1 MVNTRR
7 KHSKASDH
15 PGIRPLISMQTLRI
29 VGRITYMPLPWF
41 TWQSRLDISFAPGKA
56 EGVGHTALQQ
66 LTVRIKERIKCTT
79 RLVLYNVPTWDYRIY
94 LHEPGLYQQF
104 KFPVYSGT
112 GSKISIL
119 TSLKATKRIN
129 FEARAS
135 LDRERVRKRWEAE
148 MQLRLKL

>member
-1 MVNTRR
+1 MVNTSRQQ
-7 KHSKASDH
+7 SKAFDH
-15 PGIRPLISMQTLRI
+15 PGIRPLISKQNLRI
-29 VGRITYMPLPWF
+29 DGRIVYMPQPWF
-41 TWQSRLDISFAPGKA
+41 TWQSRLDISFTPGKA

-66 LTVRIKERIKCTT
+66 LTVRIKERLKCTA
-79 RLVLYNVPTWDYRIY
+79 RLVLYNVPSWNHRIY

-112 GSKISIL
+112 GNKISIL

-129 FEARAS
+129 LEARFS
-135 LDRERVRKRWEAE
+135 LDRERERKRWDAE